1 MSEISDQLIHLLG
14 NDFYQ
19 YLNIMLY
26 GKYNLQYTLIQ
37 YRLQNARTA
46 RMDITAFTTVVV
58 TV

>member
-26 GKYNLQYTLIQ
+26 GKYNLQYKLIQ